1 MKKYLLLLFVILIGC
16 SIPMENSN
24 QNLKEIDVPLRRDN
38 HEIKMSVFVDSI
50 SYIPLETNDK
60 CLIGSVGKI
69 VVTENNYYIID
80 KNITCSILCFD
91 KLGKFVR
98 KIGERGVAPGQ
109 YVEITDVNVYKDRV
123 YLWDCSMGKLFVYSA
138 NGHLEQEVKEDYWAT
153 NQYTILYC

>member
-69 VVTENNYYIID
+69 VVRE
-80 KNITCSILCFD
+80 
-91 KLGKFVR
+91 
-98 KIGERGVAPGQ
+98 
-109 YVEITDVNVYKDRV
+109 
-123 YLWDCSMGKLFVYSA
+123 
-138 NGHLEQEVKEDYWAT
+138 
-153 NQYTILYC
+153 